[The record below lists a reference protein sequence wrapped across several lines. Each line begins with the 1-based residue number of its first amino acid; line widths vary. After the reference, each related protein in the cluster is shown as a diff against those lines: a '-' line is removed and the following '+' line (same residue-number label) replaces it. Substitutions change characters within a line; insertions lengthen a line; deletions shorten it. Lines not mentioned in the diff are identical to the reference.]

1 MKKII
6 TIACLTL
13 SFMFA
18 KETVTKY
25 KVDGLRCSVS
35 CCNKVKTALND
46 TKGVKNCDVDYDK
59 KEATVTYD
67 NTIIDGNK
75 IGELLASKTSYK
87 FSQLDKK
94 QTEKKKSF
102 LQRIFGS

>member
-6 TIACLTL
+6 IITCISL
-13 SFMFA
+13 SFMLA
-18 KETVTKY
+18 EETVTKY

-59 KEATVTYD
+59 REATVTYD
-67 NTIIDGNK
+67 NTIIDGSK

-87 FSQLDKK
+87 FSQLGKEQK
-94 QTEKKKSF
+94 EKKKSLF
-102 LQRIFGS
+102 QRIFGS